1 MTPNNANKKLFDLLI
16 SKNFDPQALNNQGK
30 PAPSPDQATLFSFD
44 YKGQSGQDYGTVVL
58 QLGDD
63 LDVYCGDNIG
73 KAMEDQKDR
82 TEWFDDFLYQLKNWS
97 VRNVPGTFNLMNLNK
112 LKYSMQGQAAIKE
125 GLFESWQGTKN
136 TSWNG
141 DSTQARLM
149 IKHKKNLGENDKR
162 FRYIESL
169 FIETQDGERF
179 KLPFLKLSAGRAMLE
194 HVKQGGKPYD
204 IRGQHIVTVVSE
216 MNLLSRFRRANQG
229 KIFEGETQQLVEQA
243 THYYETLQNNLKSL
257 GTSRGYA
264 KYFESWDPAALT
276 DEDVI
281 IEDLRHMFIEQ
292 NIDSRIEQALPLL
305 AKLQKE
311 NAMKEANIFED
322 WANLIT
328 EGTWEIPDTKEK
340 QNDLVKLLSKEL
352 PVGADATNATEQL
365 YNLLGDDE
373 LFDRLEELAEENAD
387 ADGRK
392 IILARLE
399 ELKSNPDIAE
409 VIGKIKTS
417 PTPPPEDFWNSPT
430 DDSSIE
436 DPNATAQ
443 PPADA
448 TAQLPADATAQPQ
461 PPAQPPVAENEMG
474 EDKFEMESIRK
485 LAGVA
490 VLKESGMSEVDILL
504 QDIAR
509 GDVDIYNVYANPKTN
524 VEKFVSDQI
533 HEKVDNLMIDAG
545 YHKDDIEEMLQII
558 HDELSKDYDTEQT
571 DETDM
576 GKTIG
581 STAGEIIGG
590 MAGSRMGQPVAGAA
604 AGSAIGGHIGDK
616 ISDMMS
622 DDDEDESLSESN
634 YELHRIK
641 QIAGIGK
648 DAMYET
654 EQNVRTQPK
663 TSNLS
668 GYNTAYLEKV
678 ASGAPGNWK
687 CTPAEAKAELA
698 TRVGSKD
705 PHTEAPSQWPIPT
718 NEGPIGQHLGKLAGE
733 FIAGGPEDPLA
744 PHFAKIG
751 AHYGE
756 KLGTKISDHFL
767 NNILP
772 KLQDKIKN
780 KLVKKNQPTEEG
792 IIGKSLGAAAGEL
805 MALGPENPLSFITA
819 PAGAYIGDK
828 IGDKVSDMFSR
839 SSDDGDMQDEMEES
853 SHERTFPDPAK
864 PYIENGRVTGIM
876 GPNGEKRLMS
886 KSHVVG
892 ADGMIYHWQDP
903 RQHNSKKT
911 DEAQSPF
918 PSRND
923 PALAAQAAATQPG
936 HQSVMPS
943 RNEPTKENSGD
954 NSLEES
960 GEKDY
965 AYHRAKERHHE
976 KEGDKAMARADS
988 FGAYAHP
995 QGISARTKAEQHYA
1009 KADEHRAAW
1018 KELGSNPVEKVAEG
1032 EMKEESGDRTPLAGQ
1047 YGHSGK
1053 LQTVDGIDQDM
1064 MDRIK
1069 FLAGIKENETVDG
1082 QENSELTKMKS
1093 LSSIFL
1099 R

>member
-30 PAPSPDQATLFSFD
+30 PAPSPDQATLFSLD

-141 DSTQARLM
+141 DATQARLM

-204 IRGQHIVTVVSE
+204 IRGQHIVTIVSE
-216 MNLLSRFRRANQG
+216 MNLLSRFRRASHG

-243 THYYETLQNNLKSL
+243 THYYETLQNTLKSL
-257 GTSRGYA
+257 STNNGYG
-264 KYFESWDPAALT
+264 KYFQGWDPAALT

-417 PTPPPEDFWNSPT
+417 PTPPPEDFFNSPT

-443 PPADA
+443 P
-448 TAQLPADATAQPQ
+448 TADATAQPQ
-461 PPAQPPVAENEMG
+461 PPAQLPVAENEMG
-474 EDKFEMESIRK
+474 EDKFEMESICK

-490 VLKESGMSEVDILL
+490 VLKESAMSEVDILL

-641 QIAGIGK
+641 QIAGIDK
-648 DAMYET
+648 SAMYET
-654 EQNVRTQPK
+654 EQNVRIQPK
-663 TSNLS
+663 TANLS

-805 MALGPENPLSFITA
+805 VALGPENPLSFITA

-839 SSDDGDMQDEMEES
+839 RSDDSDTQDEMEES
-853 SHERTFPDPAK
+853 SHD
-864 PYIENGRVTGIM
+864 
-876 GPNGEKRLMS
+876 S
-886 KSHVVG
+886 Q
-892 ADGMIYHWQDP
+892 QDP
-903 RQHNSKKT
+903 QQHNSKKT
-911 DEAQSPF
+911 DEAAYTGDYDTDEKRIQQLMRKYYWSRQEAEEHLTSSESDSEKFDEAQSPF

-943 RNEPTKENSGD
+943 RNELTKENNDD
-954 NSLEES
+954 NL
-960 GEKDY
+960 
-965 AYHRAKERHHE
+965 
-976 KEGDKAMARADS
+976 
-988 FGAYAHP
+988 
-995 QGISARTKAEQHYA
+995 
-1009 KADEHRAAW
+1009 
-1018 KELGSNPVEKVAEG
+1018 V
-1032 EMKEESGDRTPLAGQ
+1032 EESGDRTPLAGQ

-1053 LQTVDGIDQDM
+1053 LQTVDGIDKDM

-1069 FLAGIKENETVDG
+1069 FLAGI
-1082 QENSELTKMKS
+1082 TK
-1093 LSSIFL
+1093 
-1099 R
+1099 

>member
-141 DSTQARLM
+141 DATQARLM

-204 IRGQHIVTVVSE
+204 IRGQHIVTIVSE
-216 MNLLSRFRRANQG
+216 MNLLSRFRRANHG

-243 THYYETLQNNLKSL
+243 THYYETLQNTLKSL
-257 GTSRGYA
+257 STKNGYG
-264 KYFESWDPAALT
+264 KYFEGWDPAALT

-322 WANLIT
+322 WANLII

-340 QNDLVKLLSKEL
+340 QNDLIKLLSKEL

-373 LFDRLEELAEENAD
+373 LFDRLEELAEEDAD

-448 TAQLPADATAQPQ
+448 PAQPQ

-474 EDKFEMESIRK
+474 EDKFEMESIWK

-490 VLKESGMSEVDILL
+490 VLKESAMSEVDILL

-558 HDELSKDYDTEQT
+558 HDELAKDYGTEQT

-622 DDDEDESLSESN
+622 DDEEALDENNQQL
-634 YELHRIK
+634 YRIK
-641 QIAGIGK
+641 EMAGI
-648 DAMYET
+648 
-654 EQNVRTQPK
+654 
-663 TSNLS
+663 
-668 GYNTAYLEKV
+668 
-678 ASGAPGNWK
+678 
-687 CTPAEAKAELA
+687 
-698 TRVGSKD
+698 
-705 PHTEAPSQWPIPT
+705 T

-805 MALGPENPLSFITA
+805 VALGPENPLSFITA

-839 SSDDGDMQDEMEES
+839 SSDDSDTQDE
-853 SHERTFPDPAK
+853 
-864 PYIENGRVTGIM
+864 
-876 GPNGEKRLMS
+876 
-886 KSHVVG
+886 
-892 ADGMIYHWQDP
+892 
-903 RQHNSKKT
+903 
-911 DEAQSPF
+911 
-918 PSRND
+918 
-923 PALAAQAAATQPG
+923 
-936 HQSVMPS
+936 
-943 RNEPTKENSGD
+943 
-954 NSLEES
+954 
-960 GEKDY
+960 
-965 AYHRAKERHHE
+965 
-976 KEGDKAMARADS
+976 
-988 FGAYAHP
+988 
-995 QGISARTKAEQHYA
+995 
-1009 KADEHRAAW
+1009 
-1018 KELGSNPVEKVAEG
+1018 VETVAEG
-1032 EMKEESGDRTPLAGQ
+1032 KMKEESGDRTPLAGQ

-1069 FLAGIKENETVDG
+1069 FLAGI
-1082 QENSELTKMKS
+1082 TK
-1093 LSSIFL
+1093 
-1099 R
+1099 